1 MIYYNDPILNTKP
14 IKVSLEYLV
23 EHNRFARLPD
33 LYLIK
38 EWFIKND
45 LEEEG
50 LNLIVDL
57 AKSKANKL
65 EASLNSIRNW
75 DLNMVTSEQFEKLG
89 YDKDT
94 SKNLELIERLG
105 LLNNDLKQYT
115 SLYEWAK
122 ETIPTLNRPSAIY
135 VPTLRYLKKY
145 NIYFKN
151 MTEEKINE
159 LPVDYEDSWA
169 RED

>member
-1 MIYYNDPILNTKP
+1 MIYDTDKP
-14 IKVSLEYLV
+14 IKFSLEYLV
-23 EHNRFARLPD
+23 DCNRFAKQPD

-38 EWFIKND
+38 EWFIKNN

-75 DLNMVTSEQFEKLG
+75 DLNMVTSEHFEKLG

-94 SKNLELIERLG
+94 SKKLELIERLG
-105 LLNNDLKQYT
+105 LLNNDLKQYY

-122 ETIPTLNRPSAIY
+122 EIIPTLNEPSEIY
-135 VPTLRYLKKY
+135 IPTLRYLKKY

-159 LPVDYEDSWA
+159 LPVDYEDAWT

>member
-1 MIYYNDPILNTKP
+1 MIYNTDKN
-14 IKVSLEYLV
+14 IKVFLEYLV
-23 EHNRFARLPD
+23 ECNRFTKQPD

-38 EWFIKND
+38 EWFIKNN

-57 AKSKANKL
+57 ARSKSNKL
-65 EASLNSIRNW
+65 EASLRSIRNW
-75 DLNMVTSEQFEKLG
+75 DLNMVTSEQFERLG

-94 SKNLELIERLG
+94 SKKLELIERLG

-122 ETIPTLNRPSAIY
+122 ETIPTLNGPSEIY
-135 VPTLRYLKKY
+135 IPTLRYLKKY

-159 LPVDYEDSWA
+159 LPVDYEDSWV

>member
-1 MIYYNDPILNTKP
+1 MIYNTDKN

-23 EHNRFARLPD
+23 ECNKFAKLPD
-33 LYLIK
+33 FYLIK
-38 EWFIKND
+38 EWFIKNS

-57 AKSKANKL
+57 VKSKANKL

-75 DLNMVTSEQFEKLG
+75 DLNMVTSEQFERLG

-94 SKNLELIERLG
+94 SKKLELIERLG
-105 LLNNDLKQYT
+105 LLDNDLKQYY

-122 ETIPTLNRPSAIY
+122 ETIPTLNEPSEIY
-135 VPTLRYLKKY
+135 IPTLKYLKKY
-145 NIYFKN
+145 NIYFKD
-151 MTEEKINE
+151 MTEEKINK
-159 LPVDYEDSWA
+159 LPIDYEDSWV